1 MVLWHWPVLIFPQL
15 VSSHLG
21 LFARLLLALGSL
33 LLAAV
38 TYSLFE
44 QPIRFSRY
52 LSIRPFATA
61 TMAVLI
67 MSIGIASS
75 ATAAFLAHIA
85 SIKPEQA
92 MIGQAARILPTLYAK
107 ECIAEFTDTIP
118 RECSFSSLDSGSIV
132 VLFGDSHAAQW
143 FSPVEEI
150 ADKHGWRLV
159 TLIKS
164 GCPSILISVY
174 NPRLQRINFECSVW
188 REAALHRIAE
198 IRPALVILANWRGYI
213 SGDQPRAPTSRTYDH
228 VSYNEWKNGMQ
239 STLSQLDSIRTPVVI
254 LSDTPTPGFDV
265 PTCLSRIA
273 NLQRGTQRCGLSR
286 SLALDQ
292 KLLTIETEVA
302 ATYREVSTLDFT
314 DQFCDRT
321 SCPAVKNGIIVYRD
335 SDHITDEFARS
346 LSPVLT
352 RKLVPLVAAK

>member
-1 MVLWHWPVLIFPQL
+1 
-15 VSSHLG
+15 
-21 LFARLLLALGSL
+21 
-33 LLAAV
+33 
-38 TYSLFE
+38 
-44 QPIRFSRY
+44 
-52 LSIRPFATA
+52 
-61 TMAVLI
+61 MA
-67 MSIGIASS
+67 IG
-75 ATAAFLAHIA
+75 
-85 SIKPEQA
+85 
-92 MIGQAARILPTLYAK
+92 Y
-107 ECIAEFTDTIP
+107 
-118 RECSFSSLDSGSIV
+118 
-132 VLFGDSHAAQW
+132 
-143 FSPVEEI
+143 
-150 ADKHGWRLV
+150 
-159 TLIKS
+159 LIKS